1 MPNPD
6 LQLFKYQT
14 EAKLW
19 ACGRRGEGGTVIIQD
34 GKLSAEIELA
44 PTSFDLLILLI
55 EAAQRVRKEDEE
67 WAPTGFLSAK
77 ELQREM
83 TKQAGGTMNKR
94 RADPEHVT
102 KAIHRL
108 RKGIGVGL
116 FARRGWRSYAMRL
129 LEKTRLGYRISTE
142 PSNLHLVFLGA

>member
-1 MPNPD
+1 MPKPD
-6 LQLFKYQT
+6 SQPFKYQT

-19 ACGRRGEGGTVIIQD
+19 ACGRRGEGGTVIIQE

-44 PTSFDLLILLI
+44 PSSFDLLIMLI
-55 EAAQRVRKEDEE
+55 EAAQRKRKVDEP
-67 WAPTGFLSAK
+67 WAPIGFLSGK

-83 TKQAGGTMNKR
+83 TRQAGGKTNLQV
-94 RADPEHVT
+94 ADPEHVT

-108 RKGIGVGL
+108 RKGIGEGL
-116 FARRGWRSYAMRL
+116 FARGGWRSYAMRL
-129 LEKTRLGYRISTE
+129 LEKTRLGYRLSTE